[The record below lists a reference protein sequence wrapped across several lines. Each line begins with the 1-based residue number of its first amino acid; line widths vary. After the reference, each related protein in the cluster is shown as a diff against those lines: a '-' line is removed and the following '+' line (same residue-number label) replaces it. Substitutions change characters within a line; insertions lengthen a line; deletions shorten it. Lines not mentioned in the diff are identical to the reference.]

1 MKEKRRKED
10 YLRIIHELYKEE
22 GVRSIALAS
31 SLKISKASVSEMLR
45 KLARE
50 NLVKI
55 EPYSKVFLT
64 TKGKNKAKNLSDKHF
79 VIKKFVEKF
88 FKYNEEKAAEEAHK
102 LEHALSEESVNII
115 SKILELDI
123 KTFNTL
129 SYVG

>member
-10 YLRIIHELYKEE
+10 YLRIIHELYEE
-22 GVRSIALAS
+22 KGVRSIALAS

-45 KLARE
+45 KLAKE
-50 NLVKI
+50 NLVRI

-64 TKGKNKAKNLSDKHF
+64 AKGRNEAKNLSDKHF